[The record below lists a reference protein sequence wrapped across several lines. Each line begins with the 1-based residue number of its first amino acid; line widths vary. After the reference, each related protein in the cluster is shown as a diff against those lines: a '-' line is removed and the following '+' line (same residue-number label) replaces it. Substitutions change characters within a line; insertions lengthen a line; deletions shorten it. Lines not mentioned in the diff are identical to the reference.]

1 MSRRALALSFLLALV
16 LSLVAS
22 LPLRLVLA
30 AGARIDPEVPGL
42 SADGASGSIWSGRL
56 RSVEW
61 RGRAL
66 GDAAI
71 ALDPLSLLG
80 GVQRL
85 GLVTPEFSADL
96 LHGRRAGIDDAN
108 GSLALD
114 LHGSLPGLVARLS
127 VADVSLVFSDGRCR
141 QAGGNVEVE
150 LIAPGLDQ
158 TIGLSGLVRCDGD
171 SGLIALAS
179 LPGAAGVEA
188 DLTIEGDG
196 HYQLRS
202 RIQPSADLDG
212 SALQAAGFR
221 QTPAGLVRTDSGRW
235 PD

>member
-16 LSLVAS
+16 LLLVAT

-30 AGARIDPEVPGL
+30 AGAGIDPEALGL

-66 GDAAI
+66 GDAAV
-71 ALDPLSLLG
+71 ALDPLSLLA

-108 GSLALD
+108 GSLELD
-114 LHGSLPGLVARLS
+114 LHGPLPGLIARLS
-127 VADVSLVFSDGRCR
+127 LADFGLVFSDGRCR

-150 LIAPGLDQ
+150 LIAPGFEQ
-158 TIGLSGLVRCDGD
+158 PISLSGPVRCDGD
-171 SGLIALAS
+171 SGSIALAS
-179 LPGAAGVEA
+179 LRDGAGVEA
-188 DLTIEGDG
+188 TLTIEGDG
-196 HYQLRS
+196 QYQLRS
-202 RIQPSADLDG
+202 RVQPSADLDG

-221 QTPAGLVRTDSGRW
+221 QTPAGLVRTDGGRW
-235 PD
+235 PN